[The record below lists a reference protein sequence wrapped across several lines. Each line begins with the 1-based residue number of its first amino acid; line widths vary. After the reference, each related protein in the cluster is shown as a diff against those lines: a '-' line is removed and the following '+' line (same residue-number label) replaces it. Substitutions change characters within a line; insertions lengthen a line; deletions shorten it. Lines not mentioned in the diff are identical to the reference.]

1 MSERRSIS
9 FNKNE
14 SELLK
19 FYDTNGKSDIVKVA
33 LKFYIENKEN
43 VINEATLNI
52 LKILNFTKPIQN
64 TIPNNNISKLKK

>member
-14 SELLK
+14 HDLLK
-19 FYDTNGKSDIVKVA
+19 FYDENGKSDIVKIA
-33 LKFYIENKEN
+33 LKFYIENKDN

-52 LKILNFTKPIQN
+52 IKLLGGSRPTQN
-64 TIPNNNISKLKK
+64 TSPNNNISKLKK